1 MGGKGAWSRMLA
13 SCLERNRQTKVSM
26 RSTAPLRGMM
36 DERYWLVA
44 RDKPGLLIAMM
55 RALAG
60 NAHISFEG
68 DLSRCQLS
76 AIPGASGEES
86 EALRR
91 NTLVPR
97 QDFVVLP
104 LEAENIRR
112 ILAEILPSGR
122 VVHDIIHVQIEKN
135 GRLAFGAYDNFHP
148 ECIVAWSAV
157 PRALLDQLQAKG
169 ILRSF
174 ELAPAESGA

>member
-1 MGGKGAWSRMLA
+1 
-13 SCLERNRQTKVSM
+13 
-26 RSTAPLRGMM
+26 MM
-36 DERYWLVA
+36 DECYSLVA

-60 NAHISFEG
+60 NALISFEV
-68 DLSRCQLS
+68 DLSPCQLWT
-76 AIPGASGEES
+76 IPGASAEETGS
-86 EALRR
+86 LRR

-104 LEAENIRR
+104 LEADTIRP
-112 ILAEILPSGR
+112 ILAEIIPEGR
-122 VVHDIIHVQIEKN
+122 AVHDVVHVQIAKN

-157 PRALLDQLQAKG
+157 PKALLEELQAKG
-169 ILRSF
+169 VLRSF
-174 ELAPAESGA
+174 KLAPAESGA